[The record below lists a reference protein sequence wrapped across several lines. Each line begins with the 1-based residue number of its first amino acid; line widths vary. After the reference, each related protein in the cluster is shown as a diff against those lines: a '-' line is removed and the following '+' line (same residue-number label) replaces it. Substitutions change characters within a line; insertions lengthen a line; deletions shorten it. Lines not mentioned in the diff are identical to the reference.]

1 MRIVNMV
8 FSILIA
14 ICGLLYIIGGIHSG
28 GLNDNALAIGWAML
42 AFAKLETLD
51 GSIHEVNNKI
61 ENLKN
66 K

>member
-1 MRIVNMV
+1 MKVVNMV

-28 GLNDNALAIGWAML
+28 GLSDNALAIGCAML
-42 AFAKLETLD
+42 AFAKLEALD
-51 GSIHEVNNKI
+51 GNIHEVNNKI
-61 ENLKN
+61 ENLK